1 MGNQTDL
8 SFMPRLLNG
17 RALKQHL
24 DIAIALLGNRYEGIG
39 LLKG

>member
-1 MGNQTDL
+1 
-8 SFMPRLLNG
+8 
-17 RALKQHL
+17 LKQHL